1 MAEPCGRAQA
11 LPDPEPGLLTRTA
24 SATPF
29 SSGERKFKPQAQ
41 ESRTMA
47 INAPACPRL
56 HTPRRTLKL
65 FQSLALYRAMR
76 PFTGPALAWR
86 LSFAWRAA
94 A

>member
-1 MAEPCGRAQA
+1 
-11 LPDPEPGLLTRTA
+11 
-24 SATPF
+24 
-29 SSGERKFKPQAQ
+29 
-41 ESRTMA
+41 MA

-65 FQSLALYRAMR
+65 FPSLALYRAMR